1 MMVQLGYIKQKTSR
15 LENLLMI
22 IPLIA
27 FLFTAYFSKLT
38 ALDNAYSTTYFSF
51 SFVNVVIFSWAL
63 LIIPFL
69 LHLFLKQ
76 QNLGNSTLINAH
88 ILLSVVLLVS
98 VIFSY
103 DLYIPISTI
112 NQESFW
118 ELPYQRHWLEASFL
132 TFAIL
137 AIQLFL
143 QLVFSI
149 YSLMKLLP

>member
-1 MMVQLGYIKQKTSR
+1 MIVQLGYIKQKTSR

-22 IPLIA
+22 VPLFA
-27 FLFTAYFSKLT
+27 VLFTSYFSKLA
-38 ALDNAYSTTYFSF
+38 ALDNAYAITCFSF

-76 QNLGNSTLINAH
+76 QNIGNSTLINLH
-88 ILLSVVLLVS
+88 ILLSLVLLVS
-98 VIFSY
+98 LIFSY
-103 DLYIPISTI
+103 DLYMPVSTV
-112 NQESFW
+112 NQQSFW
-118 ELPYQRHWLEASFL
+118 GIPYQRHWLEASLQTFVLL
-132 TFAIL
+132 TL
-137 AIQLFL
+137 QLFL

>member
-1 MMVQLGYIKQKTSR
+1 MIVQLGYIKQKTSR

-22 IPLIA
+22 VPFIA
-27 FLFTAYFSKLT
+27 ILFTSYFSKLAT
-38 ALDNAYSTTYFSF
+38 LDNDYSTTYFSF
-51 SFVNVVIFSWAL
+51 SFVNVVFFSWAL

-76 QNLGNSTLINAH
+76 QKLGNSTLINAH
-88 ILLSVVLLVS
+88 ILLSLLLLVS
-98 VIFSY
+98 VLFSY
-103 DLYIPISTI
+103 DLYMPLSSV

-118 ELPYQRHWLEASFL
+118 GIPYQRHWLEASIL
-132 TFAIL
+132 TFVLL
-137 AIQLFL
+137 AMQLFL

>member
-1 MMVQLGYIKQKTSR
+1 MIVQLGYIKQKTSR

-22 IPLIA
+22 VPLIA
-27 FLFTAYFSKLT
+27 VLFTSYFSKLA
-38 ALDNAYSTTYFSF
+38 ALDNVYATTYISF

-76 QNLGNSTLINAH
+76 QNIGNSTIINTH
-88 ILLSVVLLVS
+88 ILLSLVLLVS
-98 VIFSY
+98 LIFSY
-103 DLYIPISTI
+103 DLYMPVSLV
-112 NQESFW
+112 NQQSFW
-118 ELPYQRHWLEASFL
+118 GIPYQRHWLEASFQ
-132 TFAIL
+132 TFVLL
-137 AIQLFL
+137 ALQLFL